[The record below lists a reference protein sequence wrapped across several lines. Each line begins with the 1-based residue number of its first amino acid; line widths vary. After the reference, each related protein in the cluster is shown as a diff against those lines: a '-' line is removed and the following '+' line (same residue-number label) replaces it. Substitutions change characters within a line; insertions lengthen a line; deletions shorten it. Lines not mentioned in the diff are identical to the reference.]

1 MAFNEGVS
9 LINVVWAKK
18 PGKENKKMKF
28 SGNVNGVSKL
38 IKYGIPILGLMFGGP
53 LVCIVCCILVSC
65 VNVSEKTNEE

>member
-1 MAFNEGVS
+1 
-9 LINVVWAKK
+9 
-18 PGKENKKMKF
+18 MKI
-28 SGNVNGVSKL
+28 SGNVGGVSKL